1 MKKSIIFAS
10 AAMIG
15 VVLVLRPTGAQ
26 VASQTVELAKVNVQR
41 LAAGYRASKVIGSS
55 VVNDAN
61 ETIGKIDDILV
72 SSDGK
77 EPFAVLSIGGFLGMG
92 SHLVASPLRQPEI
105 CRQKVRAAG
114 RHKRRPQNAARVQ
127 VC

>member
-15 VVLVLRPTGAQ
+15 VVLVLRSAGAQ

-55 VVNDAN
+55 VALSTTPTKPSVRS
-61 ETIGKIDDILV
+61 TT
-72 SSDGK
+72 SS
-77 EPFAVLSIGGFLGMG
+77 
-92 SHLVASPLRQPEI
+92 
-105 CRQKVRAAG
+105 
-114 RHKRRPQNAARVQ
+114 
-127 VC
+127 